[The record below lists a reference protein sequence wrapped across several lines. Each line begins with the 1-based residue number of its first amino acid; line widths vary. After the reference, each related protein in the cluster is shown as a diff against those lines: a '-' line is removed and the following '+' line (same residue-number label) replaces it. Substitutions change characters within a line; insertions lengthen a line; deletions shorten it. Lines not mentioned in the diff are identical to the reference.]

1 MYKQNL
7 IGVVTPAYNEEK
19 LIQKTLQTIPDF
31 VDKIYV
37 VDDESKDQTQDII
50 QKHSSL
56 DPRIYIIRHERN
68 KGVGGAVISG
78 FRRAIIDKMDI
89 VAVMAGDRWILII

>member
-1 MYKQNL
+1 MYKQSI
-7 IGVVTPAYNEEK
+7 IGVAIPAYNEEK

-37 VDDESKDQTQDII
+37 VDDESKDQTHDII